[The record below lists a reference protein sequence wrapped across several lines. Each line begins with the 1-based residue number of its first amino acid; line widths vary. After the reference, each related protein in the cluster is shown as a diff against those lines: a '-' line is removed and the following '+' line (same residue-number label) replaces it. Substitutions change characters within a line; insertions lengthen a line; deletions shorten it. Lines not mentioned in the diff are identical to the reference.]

1 MTNIVSQQ
9 RLRFDY
15 ADLHQE
21 ADGQCR
27 VEVGFTFVNRVVRA
41 SAVESSEGRGPLKA
55 AASAALRAIAMAADN
70 RFGCVLADLDHVQA
84 LGKNL
89 IAVLVNV
96 DFEGKQIQV
105 FGSCQITSDEMDAAV
120 RSALNATN
128 RFFDLAIRS

>member
-1 MTNIVSQQ
+1 MTKIVSQQ

-41 SAVESSEGRGPLKA
+41 SALDSNEGRGPLRA
-55 AASAALRAIAMAADN
+55 AASASLKAIAAAADN
-70 RFGCVLADLDHVQA
+70 RFGCALADLDHVHA
-84 LGKNL
+84 LGKDL

-105 FGSCQITSDEMDAAV
+105 FGSCQITSNETDASV
-120 RSALNATN
+120 RAALNATN